1 MPSTSDSPRS
11 ITASKTLSVALAGGG
26 GAPLSGG
33 NGVLAFSAPNGF
45 VDGQTLTV
53 TADSS
58 IFGAAPKDVAT
69 FGFGQGLLQ
78 EQAIGTQVQNHI
90 DPLSGAAWT
99 WERNSKVDPS
109 GYTIDET
116 EGIRGFRTGDKTD
129 SSQGL
134 NLGGG
139 FLSWEASEDF
149 AAYEDVFISRLVK
162 FDAEFINVT
171 APSEWSLIS
180 SISGQTI
187 TLDNGTPWAGNY
199 SSADMPMFV
208 CKSKTISATYRE
220 IRGAANFGDTTITVD
235 TDIAALGYTAGD
247 WVALRP
253 STQYKEARF
262 SNTGGYGTAVEGR
275 PYPNFYISGPYVS
288 QAQNDTI
295 VIDGRLVSLEG
306 VTRYDGSAP
315 CYLKNW
321 YRLDSIMNFGGVGV
335 TDGYFKTNL
344 ISKTKGGGFY
354 PGEFTPTPL
363 KMHNSNWRIKWISF
377 QAYYMFTYLSELWN
391 ADTLIQRG
399 SFARVELADTNHPDT
414 CTEAYVLPPVLA
426 NWTSNSIE
434 VHLWKSLAPSYT
446 GMHLHVYNS
455 SNIFEGAL
463 SL

>member
-26 GAPLSGG
+26 GTPSSGG
-33 NGVLAFSAPNGF
+33 NGVLAFSAPNGL

-58 IFGAAPKDVAT
+58 IFGAAPKDMAT

-99 WERNSKVDPS
+99 WERNGQADPY

-129 SSQGL
+129 SSQAL
-134 NLGGG
+134 NVGGG

-162 FDAEFINVT
+162 FDAEFINVP
-171 APSEWSLIS
+171 AISEWSLIS

-187 TLDNGTPWAGNY
+187 TLDNETPWADYG
-199 SSADMPMFV
+199 SADVRMFV
-208 CKSKTISATYRE
+208 CKSKTSSATYRE
-220 IRGAANFGDTTITVD
+220 IRGAANVGDTTITVD

-247 WVALRP
+247 WIALRP
-253 STQYKEARF
+253 GTQYKEARF
-262 SNTGGYGTAVEGR
+262 SNTGGYGTAVEGTPR
-275 PYPNFYISGPYVS
+275 ANFYITAPSVS

-295 VIDGRLVSLEG
+295 VITGRLLYLEG
-306 VTRYDGSAP
+306 GTRYDGSAP

-354 PGEFTPTPL
+354 PGEFTPTPI
-363 KMHNSNWRIKWISF
+363 KMHKSN
-377 QAYYMFTYLSELWN
+377 
-391 ADTLIQRG
+391 
-399 SFARVELADTNHPDT
+399 
-414 CTEAYVLPPVLA
+414 
-426 NWTSNSIE
+426 
-434 VHLWKSLAPSYT
+434 
-446 GMHLHVYNS
+446 
-455 SNIFEGAL
+455 
-463 SL
+463 